1 MAAEAAR
8 GLEWRDEYN
17 RGGTAVGVARARDIS
32 NRANLS
38 ASTIKRMVSYFARHE
53 VDKKGKGF
61 SPGTEGYPSP
71 GRIAWALWGGNSG
84 KSWAGQKSRQIDKGK
99 VNAQSGTQ
107 KNAAAIADWMRG
119 DDKGL
124 DWRWGLLGPSMVGL
138 PVGMAAQAYGGQVIP
153 RVAGAPQNLEE
164 RKLFRGLLDSA
175 KDLKVDVVPEGK
187 SKTKMQLSNQP
198 TLLNTLRSLVG
209 RPQTARKLESSLYN
223 PMLKEVVLVKGMK
236 APGVLAHELGHAAGG
251 KGLMAANV
259 VGKQGLGLSTLLSLL
274 SRDKQDGENTAMIGT
289 ALGGGLLASE
299 LDASRRGYR
308 MLRDL
313 GSGRKAALKS
323 FIGIPA
329 YLAATATPLLAH
341 HTKSRMGGYDTE
353 KRAAKWDKLLRIG
366 DLSERSANRLAA
378 MIADRSQST
387 ADKLMTMWR
396 NSSEAP
402 SELIPISG
410 RSFGLRDIRKAMQPK
425 TLLVDM
431 TQIPHPRD
439 RVPNSK
445 TIVNYLR
452 KLEAGTARSPADAL
466 DDMTGPQVKNLLDDI
481 FKKKA
486 SDDADEPSTIGKG
499 IGTLLSDFL
508 PFAPSGAR
516 RAGAAS
522 LMSER
527 LDKDPGLLLK
537 YPMLSQI
544 LAAAG
549 GGALAGIAAGKQVGP
564 SATFLAAVAPYLT
577 VQGLKRYKIN
587 NIDREYKDTKTRK
600 RLREVNAEGMVD
612 DTMGSHRLGMA
623 QAFEA
628 MRTRKLRDISAIAE
642 AGDALPIA
650 TTMVGLGPAASLPL
664 TQLIDHIE
672 SKRFREKKADRTDQV
687 NDSWT
692 DQVNAPT
699 IPLYLAAAGAGL
711 GGLIMSGKKLHNDLN
726 DPSLKAMPRSEW
738 DGLIK
743 HVSGRDLLSAQVP
756 GLNNAFFARAQND
769 DEARGLLG
777 YALQDPRVSGRLL
790 FNPTGSK
797 IIDQVKDHGTA
808 MFDPAFGKASIVGHE
823 AGHAKIEHTPG
834 IIQALQRKLYQYSP
848 VIAPFSAVGGMAAG
862 LASKSPLGG
871 LLAGTG
877 IGLLGGAGMMLP
889 EYMATHHGMKGL
901 KTYQGGKW
909 KQDGDWK
916 RQLTALGTYGSINV
930 LPSALAGL
938 LGGYVGKR
946 RARKKQEE
954 AEQESREAGTNPEN
968 VVIMDETAR
977 NSEKAANIQQSYQ
990 VIQRAKAIAK
1000 QLGRDSADRFIL
1012 KHTGSYLGPSI
1023 KQFYN
1028 NKDVIAAGI
1037 KKGMK
1042 GSKILEILK
1051 NIPTPPRV

>member
-8 GLEWRDEYN
+8 GLEWREEYN

-38 ASTIKRMVSYFARHE
+38 KSTIKRMVSYFARHE
-53 VDKKGKGF
+53 VDKNGKGF
-61 SPGTEGYPSP
+61 SPGEEGYPSP

-341 HTKSRMGGYDTE
+341 HTKSRLGGYDTE
-353 KRAAKWDKLLRIG
+353 KRAAEED
-366 DLSERSANRLAA
+366 
-378 MIADRSQST
+378 
-387 ADKLMTMWR
+387 
-396 NSSEAP
+396 
-402 SELIPISG
+402 
-410 RSFGLRDIRKAMQPK
+410 
-425 TLLVDM
+425 
-431 TQIPHPRD
+431 
-439 RVPNSK
+439 
-445 TIVNYLR
+445 
-452 KLEAGTARSPADAL
+452 
-466 DDMTGPQVKNLLDDI
+466 
-481 FKKKA
+481 
-486 SDDADEPSTIGKG
+486 DEPSAIGKG

-527 LDKDPGLLLK
+527 LGKDPGLLLK

-612 DTMGSHRLGMA
+612 DTMGSRRLGMA

-834 IIQALQRKLYQYSP
+834 LIQALQRKLYQYSP

-901 KTYQGGKW
+901 ETYQGGKW

-930 LPSALAGL
+930 LPAALAGL